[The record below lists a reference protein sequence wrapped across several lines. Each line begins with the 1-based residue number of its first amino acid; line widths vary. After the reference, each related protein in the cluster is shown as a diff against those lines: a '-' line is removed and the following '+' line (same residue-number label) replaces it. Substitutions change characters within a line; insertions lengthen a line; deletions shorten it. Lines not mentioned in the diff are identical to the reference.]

1 MALARWFAV
10 GKSQLHPIIQEH
22 LIRYGIYRR
31 RHASLQA
38 RLGENA
44 PTAKWNYGAQEKVV
58 SLGPHPAFL
67 VLCASSFFVL
77 VTGFVFLFFCVCLFF
92 SGGVGV
98 RVFFVVV
105 VFKEILQDM
114 VFLSKSPTG
123 G

>member
-1 MALARWFAV
+1 MKPTDP
-10 GKSQLHPIIQEH
+10 GKGAHPVLLREGG
-22 LIRYGIYRR
+22 RGGGKGTKR
-31 RHASLQA
+31 
-38 RLGENA
+38 
-44 PTAKWNYGAQEKVV
+44 KVCQKC
-58 SLGPHPAFL
+58 L

-77 VTGFVFLFFCVCLFF
+77 VTGFVFLFFCVFLFF